1 MNKRGDSIFTDI
13 LKKMRE
19 DEKRKYEVRNHL
31 IVELCEISSR
41 CQRVESS
48 EYLFGSTWMRVYA
61 LDFRTNGITYCR
73 KFQYLIFF
81 IKNYKNDLK

>member
-31 IVELCEISSR
+31 TVELCEISSR
-41 CQRVESS
+41 CQRVESP
-48 EYLFGSTWMRVYA
+48 EYLFGSTWMRGFSRCELYPSA
-61 LDFRTNGITYCR
+61 SHIMGNFSIYYFL
-73 KFQYLIFF
+73 
-81 IKNYKNDLK
+81 